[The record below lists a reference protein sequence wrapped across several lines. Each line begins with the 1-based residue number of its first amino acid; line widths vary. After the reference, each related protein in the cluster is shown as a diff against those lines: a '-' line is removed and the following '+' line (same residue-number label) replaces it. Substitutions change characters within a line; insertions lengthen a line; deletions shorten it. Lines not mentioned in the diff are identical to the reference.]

1 MKFLFVYKA
10 NIKYQTS
17 QTKFVHLSVNIFAN
31 AVSVGPAAE
40 AVTFITGRSIVSRRT
55 EYCKKRLSPK
65 EKTGRESPF

>member
-17 QTKFVHLSVNIFAN
+17 QTKFVHLSVNIFTN

-40 AVTFITGRSIVSRRT
+40 AVTFPAGRSIVSRRT
-55 EYCKKRLSPK
+55 EYCKKD
-65 EKTGRESPF
+65 